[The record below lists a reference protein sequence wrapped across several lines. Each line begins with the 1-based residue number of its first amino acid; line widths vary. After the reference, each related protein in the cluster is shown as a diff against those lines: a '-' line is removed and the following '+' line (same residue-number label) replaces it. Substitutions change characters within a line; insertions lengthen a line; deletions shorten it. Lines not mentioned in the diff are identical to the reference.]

1 MNTYNIFYI
10 ILLILVFIENFK
22 KKISDLYFKIII
34 FILLVLIACRYE
46 VGPDYFSYR
55 EIFNLPKEN
64 IEYLEKGYVYLNLF
78 IKQQFGNFQILVA
91 VMSLLMIYFL
101 YKGVIFFGKNK
112 KIFLLFEIVSLMGLY
127 YFFAVYRQ
135 GLAILIAFYALK
147 YLYTDEKY
155 KYFIFI
161 LLASLFHKSI
171 FFILPIALIS
181 SKNIKKK
188 YMLMIFLG
196 SILLGQLIGLRMII
210 KMLYVNLGFYN
221 PFLKV
226 IYFYLENKGEG
237 LDYGLTPLFLL
248 NKIVVLSLILLY
260 KNKILRLNKKHI
272 YIINFSFY
280 EIIVYIIFSTQ
291 PLLASRISDI
301 FIIYTAVLF
310 ALILLVEKRNIK
322 ILLFIFFLLYGTYF
336 YERELYSVHPY
347 RNVYSYLPYKFN
359 FFNKK

>member
-10 ILLILVFIENFK
+10 ILLILVFIENFQK
-22 KKISDLYFKIII
+22 RISNLYFKIIM
-34 FILLVLIACRYE
+34 FILLILIACRYE

-55 EIFNLPKEN
+55 EIFNLPKES
-64 IEYLEKGYVYLNLF
+64 IAYLEKGYVYLNLF

-101 YKGVIFFGKNK
+101 YKGITFLVERR

-127 YFFAVYRQ
+127 YFFSVYRQ
-135 GLAILIAFYALK
+135 GLAMLIAFYALK

-161 LLASLFHKSI
+161 FLASLFHKSI
-171 FFILPIALIS
+171 FFILPIVLIS
-181 SKNIKKK
+181 SKNIKKI
-188 YMLMIFLG
+188 YMLIIFLG
-196 SILLGQLIGLRMII
+196 SIVVGQLMGLRTII
-210 KMLYVNLGFYN
+210 TALYVNLGFHN

-226 IYFYLENKGEG
+226 IYFYLVNKGEG
-237 LDYGLTPLFLL
+237 LDYNLTPLFLL

-310 ALILLVEKRNIK
+310 ALILLVEKRSIK
-322 ILLFIFFLLYGTYF
+322 IFLLIFFLLYGTYF
-336 YERELYSVHPY
+336 YEKELYSIHPY
-347 RNVYSYLPYKFN
+347 RNVYNYLPYKFI
-359 FFNKK
+359 FNKK